1 MIDIIDTIAIH
12 SKRIFQS
19 EFSIFSTKMIRK
31 ERSYNPIFRN
41 STMRHSFTMKNNKQT
56 SQIEIALSTLN
67 PISTR
72 RRSSLLLDDE
82 VNSSFS
88 QLENEDLISTTG
100 SKEELVHK
108 LTPSGQL
115 EFRSLEAASPKDFN
129 FLKHASIT
137 HLRAAN
143 LKTNL

>member
-1 MIDIIDTIAIH
+1 
-12 SKRIFQS
+12 
-19 EFSIFSTKMIRK
+19 
-31 ERSYNPIFRN
+31 
-41 STMRHSFTMKNNKQT
+41 MKNNKQT

-88 QLENEDLISTTG
+88 QLENEDLISTRG